1 MLQKILILFISKYFS
16 MSSINIKEPYLIK
29 PESIKLK
36 DFYDKKEFYVK
47 RPPYQRKT
55 VWDYKK

>member
-1 MLQKILILFISKYFS
+1 